1 MIRVYSANFTKEDYQ
16 AIGTILSGGLGKLA
30 SHSHCETVGAC
41 HNCKYIRVC
50 KAVMKAIDYCEQQAE
65 QMVES

>member
-16 AIGTILSGGLGKLA
+16 TIATILSAGLDKLA
-30 SHSHCETVGAC
+30 PDSHCESVGVC
-41 HNCKYIRVC
+41 HNCEYIRVC
-50 KAVMKAIDYCEQQAE
+50 KAVTKAIDYCEQQAE

>member
-16 AIGTILSGGLGKLA
+16 SIASILIAGLSKLA
-30 SHSHCETVGAC
+30 PLSHCESLGVC

-50 KAVMKAIDYCEQQAE
+50 KAVMKAIDYCDHQSK

>member
-16 AIGTILSGGLGKLA
+16 SIATILSAGLGKLA
-30 SHSHCETVGAC
+30 PYPHCETVGTC
-41 HNCKYIRVC
+41 LNCKYIRVC
-50 KAVMKAIDYCEQQAE
+50 KAVMKAIDYCDQQSE